1 MRKLLAIDDQSI
13 LSQLILPAH
22 APTTTETMY
31 MGISL
36 HHSVI
41 RSLSITR
48 TVRKSCLAKQL
59 IYCRWFSQFP
69 WNSFLCVSLQ
79 PLYSLQ
85 NLLPR
90 RLLVTWATLAFILV
104 VMSPASHANTHGD
117 CTLDEL
123 KEKAR
128 SACDHLSEKLGND
141 TRDPFHKG
149 RDSLGYHFS
158 HGKFT

>member
-1 MRKLLAIDDQSI
+1 MRPDTAYTHNRRSKMRKLLAIDDQSI

-59 IYCRWFSQFP
+59 IYCRWFFP
-69 WNSFLCVSLQ
+69 ISMKFLSSRVITTVVFITEPTSASPPGHLGHTGFH
-79 PLYSLQ
+79 PGRY
-85 NLLPR
+85 PRKYTR
-90 RLLVTWATLAFILV
+90 RL
-104 VMSPASHANTHGD
+104 
-117 CTLDEL
+117 
-123 KEKAR
+123 
-128 SACDHLSEKLGND
+128 
-141 TRDPFHKG
+141 
-149 RDSLGYHFS
+149 HFR
-158 HGKFT
+158 